1 MKTRSSEVSP
11 IPSTEGRLTY
21 NPTHMKALIALT
33 FLLTFGWLVAV
44 TFYGPELY
52 RAINGPEPVKAKV
65 IRRAR

>member
-1 MKTRSSEVSP
+1 
-11 IPSTEGRLTY
+11 
-21 NPTHMKALIALT
+21 MKALIALT

-52 RAINGPEPVKAKV
+52 RAINGPEPVKAKAV